1 MPRHV
6 SRRSICRSAILFA
19 TFAALAAC
27 ALPGH
32 TQHADRVGVYAMGTP
47 ATAELRVV
55 ALPGRPGEYRV
66 EVQAG
71 GDPDD
76 GAATGADCYAV
87 AEGRLQGQAIS
98 ARFVPF
104 ESIDAGFDAA
114 ELAAKPRN
122 LELTFEDDHVQLA
135 GDFEHCALRTRMAG
149 RYRLTAKPELMRDC
163 PPLPRACWN
172 RD

>member
-1 MPRHV
+1 MA
-6 SRRSICRSAILFA
+6 RSPLHLPAILFA
-19 TFAALAAC
+19 TFIALAAC
-27 ALPGH
+27 ASPAH

-55 ALPGRPGEYRV
+55 ALPGRAGEYRV

-71 GDPDD
+71 GDPAD
-76 GAATGADCYAV
+76 GAAAGADCYAV
-87 AEGRLQGQAIS
+87 AEGRLQGQTIS

-104 ESIDAGFDAA
+104 TSIDAGFDAA
-114 ELAAKPRN
+114 ELAAKPRK
-122 LELTFEDDHVQLA
+122 LELTFDGDHAQLS
-135 GDFEHCALRTRMAG
+135 GDFDHCALRTRMVG
-149 RYRLTAKPELMRDC
+149 RYRLTAAPELMRDC

>member
-1 MPRHV
+1 M
-6 SRRSICRSAILFA
+6 SDRRSIHGSAILFA
-19 TFAALAAC
+19 AFVALAAC

-32 TQHADRVGVYAMGTP
+32 TQRAERAGVYAMDAP

-55 ALPGRPGEYRV
+55 ALPGRAGEYRV

-71 GDPDD
+71 GNPGD
-76 GAATGADCYAV
+76 GAAAGADCYAV
-87 AEGRLQGQAIS
+87 AEGRLQGQTLS

-114 ELAAKPRN
+114 ELAAKPRK
-122 LELTFEDDHVQLA
+122 LELVFENDHAQLS
-135 GDFEHCALRTRMAG
+135 GDFDHCALRTRMAG
-149 RYRLTAKPELMRDC
+149 RYRLTATPELMRDC